1 MCNFLQTEADL
12 LTDSA
17 LLHEMQTAGVFLDAL
32 SRFNDITG
40 YLHPL
45 EGFALMRLA
54 SMGEGVGEIVEIGS
68 FMGRSTA
75 WLATGS
81 MRAGREKVH
90 AIDHF
95 RGSPE
100 HQQGQKW
107 EVREIV
113 ETGSTLP
120 KFRENIERAG
130 VASHVTPMVSS
141 SLDAVA
147 TWNSPVRL
155 LFIDGDHSYEAS
167 RADFEA
173 WAPFVVPRGY
183 IAFHDIGSWEGVTR
197 FYGELAKTTQE
208 YRQVVA
214 VNSLRV
220 VQRIAGQSV
229 ALRKSA

>member
-1 MCNFLQTEADL
+1 M

-17 LLHEMQTAGVFLDAL
+17 IVHEMQTAGVFLDAL
-32 SRFNDITG
+32 GRFNEIG
-40 YLHPL
+40 GFLHPL

-54 SMGEGVGEIVEIGS
+54 ASGEGVGEIVEIGS

-75 WLATGS
+75 WLALGS
-81 MRAGREKVH
+81 MRAGREQVH

-95 RGSPE
+95 EGSPE

-107 EVREIV
+107 EVAEIV
-113 ETGSTLP
+113 QTGSTLGA
-120 KFRENIERAG
+120 FRSNIEKAG
-130 VASHVTPMVSS
+130 VGSHVEPIVSS
-141 SLDAVA
+141 SVEAAA
-147 TWNSPVRL
+147 TWTRPVRL
-155 LFIDGDHSYEAS
+155 LFIDGDHSYEES

-173 WAPFVVPRGY
+173 WARFVVPRGY

-197 FYGELAKTTQE
+197 FFGEFAQSTQE
-208 YRQVVA
+208 FRQVLA

-220 VQRIAGQSV
+220 VQRVAGEPA

>member
-1 MCNFLQTEADL
+1 M

-17 LLHEMQTAGVFLDAL
+17 LLHEMQTAGVFLD
-32 SRFNDITG
+32 SVGRFNDITG
-40 YLHPL
+40 FLHPL

-54 SMGEGVGEIVEIGS
+54 ASGEGVGEIVEIGS

-81 MRAGREKVH
+81 MRAGREKVF

-95 RGSPE
+95 KGSPE

-107 EVREIV
+107 EVPEIV
-113 ETGSTLP
+113 QSGSTLER
-120 KFRENIERAG
+120 FRENITKAG
-130 VASHVTPMVSS
+130 VASHVEPMVCSS
-141 SLDAVA
+141 ADAA
-147 TWNSPVRL
+147 AKWDRPVRL

-167 RADFEA
+167 RGDFEA
-173 WAPFVVPRGY
+173 WARFVVPRGY

-197 FYGELAKTTQE
+197 FFAELAKTTTE
-208 YRQVVA
+208 FRQVLA

-220 VQRIAGQSV
+220 VQRIAAPAGV
-229 ALRKSA
+229 MRKSA